1 MSELGTLADVRLADV
16 LRLLA
21 SGRKSG
27 ALQVSD
33 GAAKAA
39 LRFTKGALVQAVCGR
54 YTGDEAVI
62 DLFGWEAGSLVFV
75 ADERPATANVTHGL
89 EALIEEGQREGAA
102 RHRLHQH
109 VPNDRAVFHW
119 GEGPE
124 PGGPIV
130 GLAAAQWT
138 VLRAAD
144 GVRELREIAE
154 LLELPKAEVA
164 QVVADLVDARLLERV
179 ELWKALRAQASAGPA
194 RDVAAIDERIEEEW
208 RRMPRFAGGVSRV
221 EIRAASGKEAAL
233 AVAFR
238 AGLFRDVQI
247 PKAALGA
254 LAVREG
260 EDVSVRPIG

>member
-33 GAAKAA
+33 GASKAS

-54 YTGDEAVI
+54 YTGDEAVV

-75 ADERPATANVTHGL
+75 ADERPATTNVTRGL
-89 EALIEEGQREGAA
+89 DVLIEEGLREGSA

-119 GEGPE
+119 GLGPE

-144 GVRELREIAE
+144 GVRDVREIAE
-154 LLELPKAEVA
+154 LLELEKAEVA
-164 QVVADLVDARLLERV
+164 QIVADLVDARLLERV
-179 ELWKALRAQASAGPA
+179 ELWKPLRAQASSGPA
-194 RDVAAIDERIEEEW
+194 RDVAAIDERIEQEW
-208 RRMPRFAGGVSRV
+208 LRMPRFAGGVSRV
-221 EIRAASGKEAAL
+221 EVKAASGKEAAL

-238 AGLFRDVQI
+238 AGLFRDVQL
-247 PKAALGA
+247 PKPALAALG
-254 LAVREG
+254 LREG
-260 EDVSVRPIG
+260 EDVHVRPIG